1 MPNEQT
7 TQPEFIEPA
16 DTASDFIEP
25 ADTFVEPAD
34 DPVAAPQANASL
46 TTGEPSG
53 LNTAPSDAA
62 TGPGD
67 INFATG
73 MPANIPLDP
82 RYDPATAALAGAAQG
97 IFAAKDFLTGGEVA
111 PEDRSDFRKAID
123 AQVANEPLG
132 LQFVSGVSQFAVG
145 MLGVGKLAGL
155 TKLPEAAAA
164 AGKAAKFAYDTGK
177 AAVVGATFFDPHAG
191 NIANLVQAVPALQN
205 PVTGYL
211 AAEKDDGD
219 LLARAKNAMASIGM
233 DLAVAGTFAAGL
245 RVFKAVR
252 SGDTA
257 AVDAAKADLAKAVEE
272 QKNAKLSPQATN
284 GNRGF
289 STDAES
295 LAPEQR
301 TAFETIQSR
310 IADLDDEAAG
320 ATADRLAAIRTER
333 SALEEQLAG
342 VLSTVPEHPPQKPF
356 ANAAGGTTEP
366 PAQAPANDAGRVTK
380 EDLQARG
387 KGSDKSQ
394 GGDTGTPE
402 DIRVVQSPTAGADA
416 IAGEEG
422 LPPRPKPIT
431 QLSDEQVNSLIDHAA
446 KDGDAILEHGSWD
459 NAVDAGH
466 VFGDAGSNPIPWQK
480 IASEGG
486 TQPGSGLDAL
496 IARTAETLK
505 SEYDAVKG
513 PGSDASN
520 ARLVGQRAALWNED
534 PEALMGLL
542 QAAGKDA
549 TQLRANMDAAFLVG
563 QRAMQD
569 AYAAAARINAGYF
582 EDFGGSREAAVA
594 AFKQIMEVAST
605 AYGTANAM
613 KANAGRALR
622 GMREEFRVSSQD
634 LDALRNAPPETM
646 VRVLTETQGNP
657 RAIITALQP
666 KLWQPG
672 GAAHAA
678 RQFGE
683 AAQFLLINNLVSGPL
698 THAVILAT
706 NTWQV
711 ASRPMERIIGS
722 LFVGGAEGSIVR
734 SQALRQYTYLASSLY
749 DSFQQA
755 VKAFSAGDAIMSP
768 RAVETSGSA
777 IGLGQT
783 IAQAPFKSMDSVPN
797 ILHNAVT
804 AAVKTIAL
812 PTRMVGFQ
820 DELVKQVVYRAKV
833 QAEAH
838 VQGAAAGLTGDAL
851 TRHVRSALFDAF
863 DSAGRATHPAIL
875 DEAKVATFQQDLV
888 PTGSLGLRTAGS
900 VVSDAVNAFA
910 PAKVILPFVKTP
922 VNVFRG
928 GVKLTPGLNL
938 VQKEYRDAIRGVMGP
953 EQQAQAVGQM
963 ATGSLLMGTLALLAY
978 EGRVTGGGPSDPRLR
993 AELMNTGWQP
1003 YSFALPGADGTVTYV
1018 KFSRYDPIAMPM
1030 GLMADIM
1037 DVAMHPDPVLSSK
1050 AQNMGVALFSGMVKA
1065 LTDKLYLQNLA
1076 HTIDMVTDPDRKG
1089 WKTAA
1094 GYVAN
1099 YVPLASALRSGN
1111 QDPYMRDAATFIDKV
1126 KSGIPGFSTDVPPRR
1141 DFAGEPVTAHRG
1153 LWVTDT
1159 GSEVD
1164 FEMRRMAAEQNIAIG
1179 APSPHAHGGVDL
1191 RTITMS
1197 DGRNAYDRFQE
1208 LAAQPSPDAPR
1219 LKHALGDLI
1228 RSDAYRRAPDG
1239 AVDDRGTRASLIA
1252 SIIVP
1257 YRDAAMRIISAD
1269 PIVSK
1274 AMYERQMNT
1283 AAAYAAGSPNPTPAN
1298 REAETL
1304 GNIGRA
1310 FGVDLGAFG
1319 KTGQ

>member
-1 MPNEQT
+1 MPNNQTT
-7 TQPEFIEPA
+7 TQPDAAGQFIEPA
-16 DTASDFIEP
+16 DTASDFVMP
-25 ADTFVEPAD
+25 ADTFVVPAD
-34 DPVAAPQANASL
+34 DTPLPQQPAAAA
-46 TTGEPSG
+46 TEPSG
-53 LNTAPSDAA
+53 LNNPQTTAETPS
-62 TGPGD
+62 GGNGFGRM
-67 INFATG
+67 NFATG
-73 MPANIPLDP
+73 MPADIPLDP
-82 RYDPATAALAGAAQG
+82 TVLPDVAVAAGAAQG
-97 IFAAKDFLTGGEVA
+97 VLAAKDFLTGGETA
-111 PEDRSDFRKAID
+111 PENRSDLRKAVD

-145 MLGVGKLAGL
+145 MLGVGKLAAVAKVAGPAEAAL
-155 TKLPEAAAA
+155 GKFAFGSAKAAAA
-164 AGKAAKFAYDTGK
+164 
-177 AAVVGATFFDPHAG
+177 GATFFDPSAG
-191 NIANLVQAVPALQN
+191 NVANLVQSVPALQN
-205 PVTGYL
+205 PVTGFL
-211 AAEKDDGD
+211 AADSKNDGE

-233 DLAVAGTFAAGL
+233 DLALAGVFAGSL
-245 RVFKAVR
+245 RVWKAVR
-252 SGDTA
+252 SGDKA
-257 AVDAAKADLAKAVEE
+257 AIDAAHADLAQAVEE
-272 QKNAKLSPQATN
+272 QKQ
-284 GNRGF
+284 
-289 STDAES
+289 
-295 LAPEQR
+295 
-301 TAFETIQSR
+301 
-310 IADLDDEAAG
+310 
-320 ATADRLAAIRTER
+320 
-333 SALEEQLAG
+333 AG
-342 VLSTVPEHPPQKPF
+342 V
-356 ANAAGGTTEP
+356 A
-366 PAQAPANDAGRVTK
+366 K
-380 EDLQARG
+380 EDLQSRG
-387 KGSDKSQ
+387 KGSDKDAAIPEQ
-394 GGDTGTPE
+394 PAAQANDTGATAAE
-402 DIRVVQSPTAGADA
+402 DIKIVQSPTAG
-416 IAGEEG
+416 AGEEG
-422 LPPRPKPIT
+422 LPPRPKMGE
-431 QLSDEQVNSLIDHAA
+431 LSDDQVTSLIDHAA
-446 KDGDAILEHGSWD
+446 KDGDAILEHGSWE

-505 SEYDAVKG
+505 AEYDAVKG
-513 PGSDASN
+513 PGSDASH

-569 AYAAAARINAGYF
+569 AYAAASRINAGYF
-582 EDFGGSREAAVA
+582 DDFGGSREAAVA

-622 GMREEFRVSSQD
+622 GMRQEFRVSAQD

-646 VRVLTETQGNP
+646 IRVLNETRGNP

-672 GAAHAA
+672 GVAHAA
-678 RQFGE
+678 QQFGE

-706 NTWQV
+706 NLWQV
-711 ASRPMERIIGS
+711 TSRPMERIIGS
-722 LFVGGAEGSIVR
+722 LAVGGEAGITVR
-734 SQALRQYTYLASSLY
+734 EQALRQYTYLASSLY
-749 DSFQQA
+749 DSFGQA
-755 VKAFSAGDAIMSP
+755 VKAFNAGDAIMTP
-768 RAVETSGSA
+768 RAVETSGSS

-783 IAQAPFKSMDSVPN
+783 IAQAPWRPMDNVPN
-797 ILHNAVT
+797 ILHNALT
-804 AAVKTIAL
+804 ATVKTAAL

-820 DELVKQVVYRAKV
+820 DELVKQIVYRAKV

-838 VQGAAAGLTGDAL
+838 VQGAAAGLDGDAL
-851 TRHVRSALFDAF
+851 TQHVRAALFDAF
-863 DSAGRATHPAIL
+863 DSAGRAKHAAIL

-888 PTGSLGLRTAGS
+888 PTGSLGMRTAGS

-928 GVKLTPGLNL
+928 GVKLTPLLNL
-938 VQKEYRDAIRGVMGP
+938 AQKEYRDAIRGVMGP

-993 AELMNTGWQP
+993 TQLMNTGWQP
-1003 YSFALPGADGTVTYV
+1003 YSFVLPGADGTVTYV
-1018 KFSRYDPIAMPM
+1018 KFGRYDPITMPM

-1050 AQNMGVALFSGMVKA
+1050 AQNMGVAMFSGMVKA

-1111 QDPYMRDAATFIDKV
+1111 ADPYMRDAANFIDKV
-1126 KSGIPGFSTDVPPRR
+1126 KSGLPGFSTDVPPRR
-1141 DFAGEPVTAHRG
+1141 DFAGEPVTVHRG
-1153 LWVTDT
+1153 LWATDA
-1159 GSEVD
+1159 GNEVD
-1164 FEMRRMAAEQNIAIG
+1164 FELRRMASEQGIAIG
-1179 APSPHAHGGVDL
+1179 APSHIAHGGADL
-1191 RTITMS
+1191 RSITMS

-1219 LKHALGDLI
+1219 LKQAIADII
-1228 RSDAYRRAPDG
+1228 RSDAYRIAPDG
-1239 AVDDRGTRASLIA
+1239 AVEDRGTRASLIT
-1252 SIIVP
+1252 SIIAR
-1257 YRDAAMRIISAD
+1257 YRTAAMKIISAD
-1269 PIVSK
+1269 PVVRK

-1283 AAAYAAGSPNPTPAN
+1283 AAAYAAQSPNPTPAN
-1298 REAETL
+1298 REAGAL
-1304 GNIGRA
+1304 RSIGRA
-1310 FGVDLGAFG
+1310 FGLDLGG
-1319 KTGQ
+1319 GDGQ

>member
-1 MPNEQT
+1 MPNNQSAT
-7 TQPEFIEPA
+7 TPPNAAGQFIEPA

-34 DPVAAPQANASL
+34 DPATATLADASPTPSSAGLGASPDVSQAGS
-46 TTGEPSG
+46 TG
-53 LNTAPSDAA
+53 A
-62 TGPGD
+62 

-73 MPANIPLDP
+73 MPSDIPLDP
-82 RYDPATAALAGAAQG
+82 RLSPEAAVGAGMAQG

-191 NIANLVQAVPALQN
+191 NIANLVQSVPALQN

-252 SGDTA
+252 RGDA
-257 AVDAAKADLAKAVEE
+257 AAIDGAKADLAKAVEE
-272 QKNAKLSPQATN
+272 QKTQAATPT
-284 GNRGF
+284 
-289 STDAES
+289 SE
-295 LAPEQR
+295 
-301 TAFETIQSR
+301 
-310 IADLDDEAAG
+310 G
-320 ATADRLAAIRTER
+320 AN
-333 SALEEQLAG
+333 
-342 VLSTVPEHPPQKPF
+342 F
-356 ANAAGGTTEP
+356 
-366 PAQAPANDAGRVTK
+366 TK

-387 KGSDKSQ
+387 KGSDKDAGATSEPQ
-394 GGDTGTPE
+394 GSAIPSDTGAPGAAE
-402 DIRVVQSPTAGADA
+402 DIRVVQSPTAG
-416 IAGEEG
+416 AGEEG

-431 QLSDEQVNSLIDHAA
+431 QLSDEQVKSLIDHAA

-466 VFGDAGSNPIPWQK
+466 VFGDAGSSPIPWQK

-622 GMREEFRVSSQD
+622 GMREEFRVSPTD

-657 RAIITALQP
+657 RAIISALQP
-666 KLWQPG
+666 ALWEKG

-706 NTWQV
+706 NMWQV
-711 ASRPMERIIGS
+711 TSRPMERVIGS

-804 AAVKTIAL
+804 AAAKTIAL

-820 DELVKQVVYRAKV
+820 DELVKQIVYRAKV

-1003 YSFALPGADGTVTYV
+1003 YSFALPSADGTVTYV
-1018 KFSRYDPIAMPM
+1018 KFSRYDPVAMPM

-1111 QDPYMRDAATFIDKV
+1111 QDPYMRDAANFIDKV

-1153 LWVTDT
+1153 LWVTDA

-1164 FEMRRMAAEQNIAIG
+1164 FEMRRMATEQNIAIG

-1191 RTITMS
+1191 RTLTMS
-1197 DGRNAYDRFQE
+1197 DGSNAYDRFQE

-1219 LKHALGDLI
+1219 LKQALADLI

-1252 SIIVP
+1252 SIIAP
-1257 YRDAAMRIISAD
+1257 YRAAAMKIISAD
-1269 PIVSK
+1269 PVVRK